1 MKSGSDSS
9 EARCS
14 SNEGGCGCVAM
25 IFLHYVKEQ
34 PSENR
39 FGGSEGCLSLVLTRA
54 SERDKIGPAARV
66 PTYLPMQ
73 VQLQQY
79 TWEVKSNV

>member
-25 IFLHYVKEQ
+25 IFLHYVKEW

-39 FGGSEGCLSLVLTRA
+39 FVGSEGRLSLGLTGA
-54 SERDKIGPAARV
+54 SEIRSGQRPEFPHICQCRFNYSSIHGR
-66 PTYLPMQ
+66 
-73 VQLQQY
+73 
-79 TWEVKSNV
+79 